1 MNMKPPVWLAD
12 GTAEALK
19 WLALALMVLDH
30 ANQYLCNSALPWVFP
45 IARLSFPLFGF
56 VLAYNLARPDTVSN
70 GAAVR
75 VMKWLAIFALMASV
89 PHIILDGRL
98 FPLNIL
104 STLLLATGAV
114 YLFEQQTGLKKGYG
128 ILVFMAGG
136 CAVEGNWF
144 AVAVC
149 VTAYRYCQSPTVLRL
164 SSVIASL
171 VVLGLCINR
180 NQWALAALPVI
191 LLAPSVNLKINRH
204 KNLFYWFYLAHLAVI
219 VLLKTAIGQAG
230 WTNDGDEVKI
240 NQGAHL
246 TCTRVKKGMFYF
258 VTDNHSSS
266 LVSGI

>member
-56 VLAYNLARPDTVSN
+56 VLAYNLARPGILSN
-70 GAAVR
+70 GAAIR
-75 VMKWLAIFALMASV
+75 IMKRLSIFALMASL
-89 PHIILDGRL
+89 PHVVLDGRL

-104 STLLLATGAV
+104 ATLLVATATV
-114 YLFEQQTGLKKGYG
+114 YLFAQGGLKKGYG

-136 CAVEGNWF
+136 CVVEGNWF

-149 VTAYRYCQSPTVLRL
+149 VAFYSYCQSPRVLRL
-164 SSVIASL
+164 SSVIVSL
-171 VVLGLCINR
+171 VVLGLFINL

-191 LLAPSVNLKINRH
+191 LLAPHLNLKMNRH
-204 KNLFYWFYLAHLAVI
+204 RQVFYWFYPAHLVVI
-219 VLLKTAIGQAG
+219 ALAKAANEMQASAG
-230 WTNDGDEVKI
+230 FVK
-240 NQGAHL
+240 Q
-246 TCTRVKKGMFYF
+246 
-258 VTDNHSSS
+258 
-266 LVSGI
+266 